1 MKFWGDVV
9 YRWPVIVPHIPVI
22 EKNVSENLTWYSTK
36 NNGIFLFLIVLY
48 FFLDEEE
55 GELTYIQG

>member
-1 MKFWGDVV
+1 MCL
-9 YRWPVIVPHIPVI
+9 
-22 EKNVSENLTWYSTK
+22 ENLTRYSTK